1 MPGGYAA
8 TTTAS
13 LARLSEN
20 TGIWSVDW
28 SGFLPDVIIAIIT
41 GLVIAFAFAFGG
53 RLATAARHRAAVE
66 AKAGLTTMFRDY
78 AMALLLHSR
87 DDDCH
92 SGWFWLVPFSVPDN
106 GSDTPRGTEE
116 PRREITSHR
125 GFFTMSG

>member
-8 TTTAS
+8 TMTGS

-20 TGIWSVDW
+20 TGTWPADW

-53 RLATAARHRAAVE
+53 RLAATARHRAATE
-66 AKAGLTTMFRDY
+66 AKADLKTMYRDQ
-78 AMALLLHSR
+78 AMSLLLHSR
-87 DDDCH
+87 DDDRD

-116 PRREITSHR
+116 PRRETKSHR
-125 GFFTMSG
+125 GFYKRSG